1 MCKWLVLLSKYVIG
15 LFCNV
20 WLIQTP
26 FYYLSSNI
34 PPTVYKAK
42 EKIPVFLLTFLKNN
56 GI

>member
-26 FYYLSSNI
+26 LYYLSSNI

-42 EKIPVFLLTFLKNN
+42 EKIPMFLLTSLKKN